1 VLFTADMERNALASA
16 WPSWAL
22 YLLALF
28 KGNLVAALYM
38 RPALETRPLRVAA
51 PLLGIATLI
60 GISGLLHC
68 AGSVFGRR
76 RKADAQSGRP
86 ITLAFLMVT
95 AIAQRANVRR

>member
-1 VLFTADMERNALASA
+1 MASA

-28 KGNLVAALYM
+28 NGNLVAALYM

-76 RKADAQSGRP
+76 RKADAQLVGPLPWR
-86 ITLAFLMVT
+86 F
-95 AIAQRANVRR
+95 